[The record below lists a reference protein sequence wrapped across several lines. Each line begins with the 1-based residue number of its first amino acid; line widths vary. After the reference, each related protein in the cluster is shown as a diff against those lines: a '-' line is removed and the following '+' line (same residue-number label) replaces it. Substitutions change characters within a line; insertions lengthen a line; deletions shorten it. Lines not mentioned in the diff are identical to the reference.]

1 MPGRDTPLN
10 SLTLR
15 LILAALGTLFL
26 GLGLAGVF
34 LPLLPTTPFLL
45 LAAACYARSSRRI
58 HRWLLAH
65 PSFGPIIRQ
74 WQATR
79 TMPRRAKRVALVLIA
94 LSFTVSI
101 VFFVPDWRGQLVMAL
116 AGVILWSWVARI
128 PTRDT
133 DAAG

>member
-101 VFFVPDWRGQLVMAL
+101 VFFVHDWRGQLVMAL